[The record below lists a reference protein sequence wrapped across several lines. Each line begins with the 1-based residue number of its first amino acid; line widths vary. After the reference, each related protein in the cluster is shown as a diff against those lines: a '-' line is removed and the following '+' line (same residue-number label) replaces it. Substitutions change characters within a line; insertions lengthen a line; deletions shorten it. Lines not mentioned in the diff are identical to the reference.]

1 MLHTAKTDTARPTWR
16 GGLPWLVAVVTAC
29 VAMLVAATN
38 QDVMG
43 QGAMTPKTQAE
54 EYNAAVPK
62 TIEELQQF
70 RQTTSINIK
79 SGGGTEGRATLVNLN
94 PTING
99 WYLLKVAWQH
109 GGESSYH
116 LENPAPRSRKLILDP
131 KYPLGIEI
139 LEGKAQYPCNLFEG
153 GATSFLEQARN
164 SQLPYAPLCDGR
176 VYLRNPVKGHRTS
189 LEAGAEFFRK
199 QVWGGEKVTTVF
211 HHLLEDSHRETAEIR
226 TGQAGGAVPVN
237 VEGQG
242 ALPFP
247 ARIDPKYADRVITPS
262 GLGIALEN
270 SGGAGVRP
278 GAWYP
283 ASGNPGIYVSLIE
296 PEFIDRAILESDKTM
311 VNSLDKVEAASLCY
325 LVAFDLDRFDLGY
338 ALGTDYPGVEWSEH
352 IQPGMKDPKLPGPDG
367 IGTIAPLVSTG
378 VVSPENTRRTVA
390 TFTGGFKREHG
401 AFKFGELATQN
412 HGSHYGF
419 LENGVVFSKLQPGL
433 ATIFVLDDGSLQM
446 KSWAAQDDQLLGKLK
461 YARQNGVPLVEFDE
475 RSQSTVPGGLVNK
488 WGPGNWSGSE
498 DMALRTIRA
507 GAALQSNG
515 KKHFLI
521 YAVFS
526 DATPSAMARVFQAY
540 RCRYAMHLDM
550 NALEH
555 TYLAMYRQAG
565 SQLFVDHLIS
575 GMSQVEKSDS
585 RGTVPRFLGYPDN
598 RDFFFVTRRN

>member
-43 QGAMTPKTQAE
+43 QGAMAPKTQAG

-70 RQTTSINIK
+70 RQTTSNNIK

-211 HHLLEDSHRETAEIR
+211 HHLLEDSHRETAEIH
-226 TGQAGGAVPVN
+226 TGQAGGAVHSH
-237 VEGQG
+237 E
-242 ALPFP
+242 
-247 ARIDPKYADRVITPS
+247 R
-262 GLGIALEN
+262 
-270 SGGAGVRP
+270 
-278 GAWYP
+278 
-283 ASGNPGIYVSLIE
+283 
-296 PEFIDRAILESDKTM
+296 
-311 VNSLDKVEAASLCY
+311 
-325 LVAFDLDRFDLGY
+325 
-338 ALGTDYPGVEWSEH
+338 
-352 IQPGMKDPKLPGPDG
+352 
-367 IGTIAPLVSTG
+367 
-378 VVSPENTRRTVA
+378 
-390 TFTGGFKREHG
+390 HG
-401 AFKFGELATQN
+401 
-412 HGSHYGF
+412 
-419 LENGVVFSKLQPGL
+419 
-433 ATIFVLDDGSLQM
+433 D
-446 KSWAAQDDQLLGKLK
+446 
-461 YARQNGVPLVEFDE
+461 
-475 RSQSTVPGGLVNK
+475 
-488 WGPGNWSGSE
+488 
-498 DMALRTIRA
+498 
-507 GAALQSNG
+507 
-515 KKHFLI
+515 
-521 YAVFS
+521 
-526 DATPSAMARVFQAY
+526 
-540 RCRYAMHLDM
+540 
-550 NALEH
+550 
-555 TYLAMYRQAG
+555 
-565 SQLFVDHLIS
+565 
-575 GMSQVEKSDS
+575 
-585 RGTVPRFLGYPDN
+585 
-598 RDFFFVTRRN
+598 